1 MLSGRRIVI
10 AVFVVTIIRKLK
22 DSLAFFEPEVIG
34 YLEKR
39 ERLRCY

>member
-10 AVFVVTIIRKLK
+10 AVFVVTIRKLK
-22 DSLAFFEPEVIG
+22 DSLAFLEPEVIG

-39 ERLRCY
+39 GGLRCC

>member
-22 DSLAFFEPEVIG
+22 DSLAFLEPEVIG

-39 ERLRCY
+39 EGLRCC